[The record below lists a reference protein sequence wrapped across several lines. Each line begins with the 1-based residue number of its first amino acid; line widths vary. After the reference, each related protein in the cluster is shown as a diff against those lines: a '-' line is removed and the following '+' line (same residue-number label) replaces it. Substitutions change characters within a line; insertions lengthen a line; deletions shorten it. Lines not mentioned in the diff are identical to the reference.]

1 MVTVRMIEDLIVN
14 TILRVKEGCLLNF
27 CIGFHLNSIVRKHG
41 KCDEVT
47 DISAVSLASELPI
60 EYLFLLPAQ
69 GYQFIVVLGYLWH
82 DRLDLLDLCY

>member
-1 MVTVRMIEDLIVN
+1 MIEDLIVD
-14 TILRVKEGCLLNF
+14 TILCVKEGCLQSF
-27 CIGFHLNSIVRKHG
+27 CIGFHLYSIARKHG

-47 DISAVSLASELPI
+47 NISAVRMASELPI

-82 DRLDLLDLCY
+82 DRLDLLDLCN

>member
-27 CIGFHLNSIVRKHG
+27 CIAFHLNSIARKHG

-47 DISAVSLASELPI
+47 DISAVRMTSELPI

-69 GYQFIVVLGYLWH
+69 GY
-82 DRLDLLDLCY
+82 